1 MFGFLKGRKKSL
13 IGLDIGSNVVKCLR
27 LETGGAR
34 PVVTHFAM
42 VPLVPEAIV
51 DGEIMDREL
60 VIQAIRE
67 CAELAHIP
75 KEPVASAVSGRA
87 VIVKKIVMD
96 KMSQTDAREAIFWEA
111 EQHVPFDIDDISL
124 AFQVLR
130 EDVGANQMEVLLVA
144 AKKDM
149 ILSHADL
156 IRDAGFRPAVIDV
169 ASFASQN
176 AWEFCSRAAAAGH
189 AGDPEDTPATA
200 AGEFVALL
208 DVGGGVTN
216 VNIIRDGVPYFTRDL
231 PIGTVRFTEE
241 FQKQLGLTYEQA
253 QAATQG
259 RLAGLDEKAITELV
273 RTVGAE
279 IYHGLEP
286 SLSYLR
292 AAGEAEG
299 IDRIVISGGGAKLPG
314 LRDYLAGC
322 YEVKAEIADPLG
334 ALDWS
339 PEVFGDSDPAD
350 LSPLLSVSVGLALR
364 KAVEA

>member
-1 MFGFLKGRKKSL
+1 
-13 IGLDIGSNVVKCLR
+13 
-27 LETGGAR
+27 
-34 PVVTHFAM
+34 

-60 VIQAIRE
+60 VIQAIKE
-67 CAELAHIP
+67 CAALAHVP
-75 KEPVASAVSGRA
+75 NEPVASAVSGRA

-96 KMSQTDAREAIFWEA
+96 KMSQTDAKEAIYWEA

-169 ASFASQN
+169 ASFATQN
-176 AWEFCSRAAAAGH
+176 AWEFSRT
-189 AGDPEDTPATA
+189 DSTATA
-200 AGEFVALL
+200 GEEAETPPAPGASEFVALL
-208 DVGGGVTN
+208 DIGGGVTN

-231 PIGTVRFTEE
+231 PIGTARFTEE
-241 FQKQLGLTYEQA
+241 FQKQLGLTFA
-253 QAATQG
+253 QATAAAHG
-259 RLAGLDEKAITELV
+259 HLEGLDADAVTEVV
-273 RTVGAE
+273 RSVGGD

-299 IDRIVISGGGAKLPG
+299 IDRIVLSGGGAKLPG
-314 LRDYLAGC
+314 LREFLAGC
-322 YEVKAEIADPLG
+322 FEVQAELADPLA
-334 ALDWS
+334 ALDYA
-339 PEVFGDSDPAD
+339 PEVFAEHDPAD
-350 LSPLLSVSVGLALR
+350 LSPLLAVSVGLALR
-364 KAVEA
+364 KAVE